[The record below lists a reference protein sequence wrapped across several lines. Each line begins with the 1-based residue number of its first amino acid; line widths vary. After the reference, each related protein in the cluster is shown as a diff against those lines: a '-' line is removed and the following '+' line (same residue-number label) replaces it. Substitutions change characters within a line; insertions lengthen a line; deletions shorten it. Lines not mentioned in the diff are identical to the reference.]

1 MPAQSFD
8 AFFRSLPKGE
18 PARAYY
24 FHGPE
29 DLLKDEALRAVLD
42 RALDPALRD
51 FNLDLRSAAQLD
63 PDSLFA
69 LCTTLPMMAERR
81 VVVLREVEALKRK
94 PKVRSALLEYLGR
107 PAPDTVLV
115 LIQSANEESE
125 DKDIAK
131 AAVAVAFEPLPED
144 RVLRWLDRRAKGL
157 GLELPDDAARHLV
170 RAVGGELGSIAAEL
184 EKLTALPAG
193 EPLTV
198 ERVGELVGVHQGET
212 VFDWRDAVL
221 EDRPGPAIR
230 LLGPLLDQPGN
241 SGVKLVT
248 MLGTTLIGVG
258 IARSHYD
265 RRLRGRSL
273 DEAVFGV
280 IRRNRVYG
288 LLSWGEEKG
297 RWLRWAPSWP
307 APRVADALRSI
318 LEADRAL
325 KGTTISDERGILTD
339 VVLRMATS
347 GRAAA

>member
-63 PDSLFA
+63 SDLLFA

-115 LIQSANEESE
+115 LIQSANEENE

-184 EKLTALPAG
+184 DKLTALPAG

-198 ERVGELVGVHQGET
+198 ERVGELVGVHHGET

-221 EDRPGPAIR
+221 EDRPGPALR

-288 LLSWGEEKG
+288 LLNWGEEKG

-347 GRAAA
+347 GQAAA

>member
-63 PDSLFA
+63 ADSLFA

>member
-1 MPAQSFD
+1 M
-8 AFFRSLPKGE
+8 
-18 PARAYY
+18 
-24 FHGPE
+24 
-29 DLLKDEALRAVLD
+29 
-42 RALDPALRD
+42 
-51 FNLDLRSAAQLD
+51 
-63 PDSLFA
+63 
-69 LCTTLPMMAERR
+69 
-81 VVVLREVEALKRK
+81 
-94 PKVRSALLEYLGR
+94 
-107 PAPDTVLV
+107 
-115 LIQSANEESE
+115 
-125 DKDIAK
+125 
-131 AAVAVAFEPLPED
+131 
-144 RVLRWLDRRAKGL
+144 
-157 GLELPDDAARHLV
+157 
-170 RAVGGELGSIAAEL
+170 
-184 EKLTALPAG
+184 
-193 EPLTV
+193 
-198 ERVGELVGVHQGET
+198 ERVGELVGVHHGET

-230 LLGPLLDQPGN
+230 LVGPLLDQPGN

-273 DEAVFGV
+273 DEAIFGV

-307 APRVADALRSI
+307 ATRVADALRSI